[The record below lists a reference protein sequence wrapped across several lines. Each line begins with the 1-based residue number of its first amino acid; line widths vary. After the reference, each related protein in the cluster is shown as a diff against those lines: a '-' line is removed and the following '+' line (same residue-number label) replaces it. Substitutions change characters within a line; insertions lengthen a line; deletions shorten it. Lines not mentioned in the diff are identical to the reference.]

1 MLACS
6 LADRCPS
13 SPVFIPHPHSHPSVS
28 SPVSIHHP
36 HSHPSVSSLISIPWH
51 RSKLKHL
58 ADVDGLDVLVFDEE
72 LLADQPNV
80 QPTPLLAATEAVMAD
95 KSEV

>member
-1 MLACS
+1 M
-6 LADRCPS
+6 
-13 SPVFIPHPHSHPSVS
+13 
-28 SPVSIHHP
+28 
-36 HSHPSVSSLISIPWH
+36 
-51 RSKLKHL
+51 